1 MGRCGICIHSIKTII
16 KQRTPF
22 DSEYDAFGV
31 PNSVAPCEKVQ
42 WKCTVEP
49 KHWVV
54 VDENRPGCRQ
64 FIMDATQEF
73 LEPDLDRLCIQGAN
87 G

>member
-1 MGRCGICIHSIKTII
+1 
-16 KQRTPF
+16 
-22 DSEYDAFGV
+22 
-31 PNSVAPCEKVQ
+31 
-42 WKCTVEP
+42 
-49 KHWVV
+49 